1 MDTALGHQA
10 GRRERLL
17 CLEPQPLETE
27 PEPASRRGEGPRAAW
42 RPLSPHRRSRG
53 LAAWRAPRRAADPAR
68 SKMSLPGPSR
78 AQTSG
83 DGRDDTHTAQ
93 AVTRRHGANKVAR
106 CGGHGGLSKALRRRD
121 TGAPAPENRKGRARG
136 QAWHWATRGEHGP
149 LPGALEVVAS
159 ERSRA
164 ERRRRGE
171 DGQAGPRGCRLSH
184 RR

>member
-27 PEPASRRGEGPRAAW
+27 LAFRRGEGPRAAW

-106 CGGHGGLSKALRRRD
+106 CGGHGGA
-121 TGAPAPENRKGRARG
+121 E
-136 QAWHWATRGEHGP
+136 QGP
-149 LPGALEVVAS
+149 LEEGHGSPSPGEQEGTSQGTGLAL
-159 ERSRA
+159 
-164 ERRRRGE
+164 G
-171 DGQAGPRGCRLSH
+171 DPG
-184 RR
+184 